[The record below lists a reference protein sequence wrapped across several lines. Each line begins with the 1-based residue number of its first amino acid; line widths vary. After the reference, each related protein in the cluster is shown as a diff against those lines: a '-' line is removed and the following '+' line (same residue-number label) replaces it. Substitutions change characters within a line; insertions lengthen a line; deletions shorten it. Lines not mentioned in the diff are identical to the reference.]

1 MYLRSPV
8 TNSQLN
14 SFENSGY
21 DTTEPENLEITS
33 NDDQSDHNA
42 YLNEENYF
50 DTRSDIDF
58 VFPQEEIS
66 TSSTNTNS
74 NQEETNY
81 ELQNIFLSSMKIMR
95 KTNRENDKHSKTLK
109 VECQLWTRGF
119 DRSFKVFLKHC

>member
-14 SFENSGY
+14 SFENFGY

-33 NDDQSDHNA
+33 NDDHSDHNA

-66 TSSTNTNS
+66 TSSTHTYS

-81 ELQNIFLSSMKIMR
+81 ELRNIFLSS
-95 KTNRENDKHSKTLK
+95 
-109 VECQLWTRGF
+109 
-119 DRSFKVFLKHC
+119 

>member
-1 MYLRSPV
+1 MYLRSYV

-14 SFENSGY
+14 SFENFGH

-33 NDDQSDHNA
+33 NDDLSHHNS

-50 DTRSDIDF
+50 DTRTDIDF

-66 TSSTNTNS
+66 TSSIHTYS
-74 NQEETNY
+74 NQEETNN
-81 ELQNIFLSSMKIMR
+81 ELKNIFLSSMKIMR
-95 KTNRENDKHSKTLK
+95 KTKRENEKHTRSLK

-119 DRSFKVFLKHC
+119 DRSFKVILKHC